1 MRNKFFILSIFSFVF
16 FSCDKDDSSSPATTT
31 SNTTILTQQS
41 WKFNNAGLD
50 PNKDGTID
58 QDISSQVTACLK
70 DNSVSFASNGSGTV
84 DEGATK
90 CNPTTDPQTV
100 PFTWSFASNE
110 TLINING
117 NAIAGKGGQYKIVGL
132 TSTQLSLS
140 KDTTVAIIGAT
151 TFVVNLKH

>member
-16 FSCDKDDSSSPATTT
+16 FSCVKDDSSSPATTT

-117 NAIAGKGGQYKIVGL
+117 NAIAGKGGQYKIVAL
-132 TSTQLSLS
+132 TSTQFSLS
-140 KDTTVAIIGAT
+140 KDTTVPIIGAT

>member
-1 MRNKFFILSIFSFVF
+1 MKYKFFILAILFLVF
-16 FSCDKDDSSSPATTT
+16 FSCKKDDSASTGTTT
-31 SNTTILTQQS
+31 KTTILADQS

-58 QDISSQVTACLK
+58 TDVSNEVPSCLK
-70 DNSVSFASNGSGTV
+70 DNTVSFASNGSGTV

-90 CNPTTDPQTV
+90 CDTPDPQTI

-117 NAIAGKGGQYKIVGL
+117 NAVAGKGGQYKVVAL

-140 KDTTVAIIGAT
+140 KDTTVPFLGAT